1 MQLQLL
7 EALTW
12 RTAIG
17 RCINTQ
23 LKILQR
29 DRTMAFIISLINGVQ
44 MSWYTRYSCTKCF
57 LTNKKNWCISRNIL
71 VIRYKYQISVY
82 YSILAE
88 YFHGWVIRTTTSL
101 VLFQFPILELNN
113 SSMGTINNW
122 SYNFT
127 LLNSG
132 TKTEIYQVLELTLEL
147 FTLVLIDKNIRV
159 VVPIG
164 PISSF

>member
-1 MQLQLL
+1 
-7 EALTW
+7 
-12 RTAIG
+12 
-17 RCINTQ
+17 
-23 LKILQR
+23 
-29 DRTMAFIISLINGVQ
+29 
-44 MSWYTRYSCTKCF
+44 
-57 LTNKKNWCISRNIL
+57 
-71 VIRYKYQISVY
+71 
-82 YSILAE
+82 
-88 YFHGWVIRTTTSL
+88 
-101 VLFQFPILELNN
+101 
-113 SSMGTINNW
+113 MGTINNW